1 MSKRR
6 IAPIPVSSSS
16 FIKLGTT
23 LPTRPSLHERISAK
37 YGVSAAPEILDE
49 EFERAAKRHKKKE
62 VSLSGPLV
70 VGGGSDY
77 AQLSGGAEWCEVTWA
92 TVDGVR
98 RLTCKGCINFFRDN
112 GRFTPRRPGRPRG
125 SRTHKGAKKCHRCDA
140 IHGKK
145 KGNP

>member
-6 IAPIPVSSSS
+6 NTPIPVSSSS
-16 FIKLGTT
+16 IMKLGT
-23 LPTRPSLHERISAK
+23 LPARLSLYERVSEK

-49 EFERAAKRHKKKE
+49 ELERAAKRHKKKE

-92 TVDGVR
+92 TIDGVR
-98 RLTCKGCINFFRDN
+98 KMTCKNCITFYRDN
-112 GRFTPRRPGRPRG
+112 GRFTPQRPGRPRG
-125 SRTHKGAKKCHRCDA
+125 SRTYNGAKKCHRCDA

-145 KGNP
+145 NRNP